1 MHSVEVRGNPT
12 SAIIDIDGFLWSKD
26 DGITKIDTYT
36 GEVVGHCK
44 EEGYGIAVDHMYNVW
59 LGDSEDEGVRRLDAE
74 TGELLAHYHNPYA
87 HISEGISVGSYGD
100 IWLANSSSNNVTRFN
115 PLTGEVRST
124 IPVGQK
130 PVGLTIDV
138 DKNVWVVNNRTS
150 NVTKINTNPAQGEFP
165 GFPFATSTTAK
176 TDNTFVLLA
185 NNTAV
190 SKFTDAS
197 ATQTIPQGFI
207 DGVEWFGVLGSK
219 IVLDQGLD
227 TNQIPFNIA
236 INDGDLIEESWI
248 FEAYERILV
257 PLTPDATQV
266 KPPSFVDN
274 DSIATY
280 LLDDN
285 EYYEAG
291 AGAGN
296 ANANFKSSVI
306 QGPRGPRTLIPI
318 AAGDLVKYSDY
329 LHNQIG
335 VTVSGFFDDGTN
347 AIVIDTKFRL
357 KGNNTGM
364 TIDVPV
370 RVVRSV

>member
-1 MHSVEVRGNPT
+1 MASFLDNSGD
-12 SAIIDIDGFLWSKD
+12 II
-26 DGITKIDTYT
+26 
-36 GEVVGHCK
+36 
-44 EEGYGIAVDHMYNVW
+44 
-59 LGDSEDEGVRRLDAE
+59 LDAVLTD
-74 TGELLAHYHNPYA
+74 TGRKLLAEAQGNFNITTFSFADDEINYTLYDATATGSGQDLNIMKTPIFEAMTNSAASLKYEL
-87 HISEGISVGSYGD
+87 IS
-100 IWLANSSSNNVTRFN
+100 LQNSTTLFL
-115 PLTGEVRST
+115 P
-124 IPVGQK
+124 
-130 PVGLTIDV
+130 
-138 DKNVWVVNNRTS
+138 
-150 NVTKINTNPAQGEFP
+150 VTKINTNPAQGEFP

-176 TDNTFVLLA
+176 TDSTFVLLA
-185 NNTAV
+185 NETAV
-190 SKFTDAS
+190 SKFTDVS

-248 FEAYERILV
+248 FEADERILV

-335 VTVSGFFDDGTN
+335 VTVSGFFDDGTD
-347 AIVIDTKFRL
+347 ALVIDTKFRL